1 MIRWSRR
8 GDRPGRMGSLENQE
22 SVLRASVLRASVLRA
37 MASTTYSTSKER
49 LLLREITHR
58 VNNEFASAI
67 QVVSVAAA
75 RSPDHNVKAALT
87 GVMEQLHNYARVHHA
102 LQMPANNDCIDASA
116 YLRELCGSISRSKLQ
131 SRNIELVLVERPFQI
146 SSERCWLM
154 GMIVSELITNAV
166 RHAFDH
172 HGGTIRL
179 ECRTFGGF
187 VECRVSDNGSASTAD
202 VRPGTGLRI
211 IDALAQALGADF
223 QFDLGEDGS
232 EAALMFPID
241 QDCCDEPKP
250 ARRAATNAAHVLWD
264 CD

>member
-1 MIRWSRR
+1 MIRRSRR
-8 GDRPGRMGSLENQE
+8 GEQPGGMGSLENQE
-22 SVLRASVLRASVLRA
+22 SVLRASVLRA

-67 QVVSVAAA
+67 QVVSFAAA
-75 RSPDHNVKAALT
+75 RSGDRNVKAALT

-131 SRNIELVLVERPFQI
+131 SRNIELVLVERPFRI

-166 RHAFDH
+166 RHAFDQ

-202 VRPGTGLRI
+202 VRPGRGLRI
-211 IDALAQALGADF
+211 IEALAQALGADF
-223 QFDLGEDGS
+223 QFDFGEDGS
-232 EAALMFPID
+232 EATLMFPID
-241 QDCCDEPKP
+241 QDCGDEPKS
-250 ARRAATNAAHVLWD
+250 AGRAATDAAHLLWD

>member
-8 GDRPGRMGSLENQE
+8 GGRAGRMGSLENQE
-22 SVLRASVLRASVLRA
+22 SVLRASVVRA
-37 MASTTYSTSKER
+37 MASTMYSASKER

-75 RSPDHNVKAALT
+75 RSGDRNVKAALT
-87 GVMEQLHNYARVHHA
+87 GVMEQLLNYARVHHA

-166 RHAFDH
+166 RHAFDQ
-172 HGGTIRL
+172 HGGTIRV
-179 ECRTFGGF
+179 ECRTFAGY

-202 VRPGTGLRI
+202 VRPGTGLKI
-211 IDALAQALGADF
+211 IEALAQALGADF

-232 EAALMFPID
+232 AAALMFPID
-241 QDCCDEPKP
+241 QDCGDEPKS
-250 ARRAATNAAHVLWD
+250 ARRAVADAAHVL
-264 CD
+264 